1 MDKKYILR
9 ALKRWT
15 RNTRPTPPP
24 SRKNKS
30 KIETLYPWPNTKWT
44 VVTLM
49 DSIGCG
55 KIVDVHAQIGDME
68 VLFAI
73 YQVSEECMDLVFW

>member
-1 MDKKYILR
+1 
-9 ALKRWT
+9 
-15 RNTRPTPPP
+15 
-24 SRKNKS
+24 
-30 KIETLYPWPNTKWT
+30 
-44 VVTLM
+44 M